1 MNLMCDL
8 TQFGISSVVRNINA
22 EILAN
27 TFMEKVALPSGMTS
41 VIAVD
46 ADSKFSSVFEDMCT
60 ALKIHLW
67 PLALGNHRGI
77 SVDKNHTLIN
87 KA

>member
-1 MNLMCDL
+1 MNSMCYL
-8 TQFGISSVVRNINA
+8 TQSFLSPVIQNINA
-22 EILAN
+22 EVISK
-27 TFMEKVALPSGMTS
+27 TFMEKVVLSFGMTS
-41 VIAVD
+41 VIVVD
-46 ADSKFSSVFEDMCT
+46 TDSKFSSVFEDMCT